1 MANLTVRQLKT
12 ITNTDY
18 QWALVLGRP
27 EIINVATEEWIIVV
41 DDRRIYFN
49 NSYLPYAT
57 SELFID
63 RDEAMIAATAIFN
76 SHF

>member
-1 MANLTVRQLKT
+1 MANLTVKELTT
-12 ITNTDY
+12 IVNKDY
-18 QWALVLGRP
+18 KWVLWLGVVSIVR
-27 EIINVATEEWIIVV
+27 VDTEEAIITV
-41 DDRRIYFN
+41 DDRRIYFLGN
-49 NSYLPYAT
+49 LPYAT

>member
-1 MANLTVRQLKT
+1 MANLTVQQLTT
-12 ITNTDY
+12 ITNKDY
-18 QWALVLGRP
+18 KWSSWWGQASIVR
-27 EIINVATEEWIIVV
+27 VDTEEAIIAVS
-41 DDRRIYFN
+41 DRRIYFLEN
-49 NSYLPYAT
+49 LPYAT